1 MRASLCK
8 TWARTAPIA
17 MGALTLLML
26 GTFLAFLAGSAA
38 GQTKS
43 STGKTPPDT
52 TGDGGFRVR
61 VVEEGGS
68 SSATADQERV
78 RRKVERIE
86 KEAKDAARQQ
96 GKLDKLDKP
105 EPPEPPEPPDRPTIE
120 FDSGDN
126 NLVRFGEDIT
136 IPEGKVIDGDVV
148 AIGGSVT
155 VLGRVKGDCVSV
167 GGAVHV
173 KGKGVVEGDAV
184 SMGGGVTT
192 SDSGSV
198 AGSNVS
204 LGNIPSANGEHFWP
218 TVGLFGAVGTGI
230 WLAKCF
236 VQLLLTLFFAW
247 LALLLMRQRM
257 LLAVQTMTDHF
268 GKSFLWGL
276 LGWAAMVIA
285 VPTGII
291 MLILVS
297 VIAILILV
305 ITIIGI
311 PVAILLVIAMVLGII
326 AICVGSM
333 LAVFIGFLNGA
344 MFLGQ
349 RILGRDSPRAR
360 KPIVAILVGLALLFV
375 LSFVG
380 HLLQLVGMLV
390 MHPVAIAL
398 GIASGALAA
407 IVTTAG
413 FGAMILTRFGIGV
426 SWSGGSQWWPPSRH
440 ARPAPEASTPTA
452 SPAEPPPSSTAP
464 PPDGTSDAPYRAKPK
479 TL

>member
-17 MGALTLLML
+17 IGTLMLLML
-26 GTFLAFLAGSAA
+26 WTFLALSAGSAA

-52 TGDGGFRVR
+52 TSDGGFRVR
-61 VVEEGGS
+61 VIEEGGTS
-68 SSATADQERV
+68 SSTAADQERI
-78 RRKVERIE
+78 RRKVEREIQE
-86 KEAKDAARQQ
+86 AARKQ

-105 EPPEPPEPPDRPTIE
+105 EAPVPPEPPDEPAKLE
-120 FDSGDN
+120 FDSSDN

-167 GGAVHV
+167 GGAVRV

-204 LGNIPSANGEHFWP
+204 LGNIPSANSEHFWP

-230 WLAKCF
+230 WLLKCI

-247 LALLLMRQRM
+247 LALLLMRERM
-257 LLAVQTMTDHF
+257 LHAVQTMTDRF

-285 VPTGII
+285 IPTGII

-297 VIAILILV
+297 LIAIVILA

-311 PVAILLVIAMVLGII
+311 PVAILLVVALVLGII

-333 LAVFIGFLNGA
+333 VAVFIGFLNGA

-349 RILGRDSPRAR
+349 RILGRDSTRAG

-375 LSFVG
+375 LNLVG
-380 HLLQLVGMLV
+380 HLLQLVGLLV
-390 MHPVAIAL
+390 MHPIAIAL

-413 FGAMILTRFGIGV
+413 FGAMILTRFGIGTRI
-426 SWSGGSQWWPPSRH
+426 SWSRGSQWWPPSKS
-440 ARPAPEASTPTA
+440 ASPAPEGPASSGPTA
-452 SPAEPPPSSTAP
+452 APPPAAPPPSSTAP
-464 PPDGTSDAPYRAKPK
+464 PPDGSSDAP
-479 TL
+479 

>member
-17 MGALTLLML
+17 IGALMLLML
-26 GTFLAFLAGSAA
+26 GTFLALSAGRAA

-43 STGKTPPDT
+43 STGTTPPDT
-52 TGDGGFRVR
+52 TSDGGFRVR
-61 VVEEGGS
+61 VVEEGGTS
-68 SSATADQERV
+68 STSAADQERI
-78 RRKVERIE
+78 RRKVEREI
-86 KEAKDAARQQ
+86 KEAERQQ
-96 GKLDKLDKP
+96 AKQAKLDKLDKP
-105 EPPEPPEPPDRPTIE
+105 DTPEPPEPPDME
-120 FDSGDN
+120 LKYDNSDN

-192 SDSGSV
+192 SDSSSI
-198 AGSNVS
+198 AGSQVS
-204 LGNIPSANGEHFWP
+204 LGNLPSANSEHFWP

-230 WLAKCF
+230 WLLKCI

-247 LALLLMRQRM
+247 LALLLMRERM
-257 LLAVQTMTDHF
+257 LLAVQMMTDRF

-285 VPTGII
+285 IPTGII

-297 VIAILILV
+297 VIAIVILA

-311 PVAILLVIAMVLGII
+311 PVAILLVIALVLGIV

-333 LAVFIGFLNGA
+333 VAVFIGFLNGA

-349 RILGRDSPRAR
+349 RILGRDSTRAG
-360 KPIVAILVGLALLFV
+360 KPLVAILVGLALLFV

-390 MHPVAIAL
+390 FHPIAIAL

-413 FGAMILTRFGIGV
+413 FGAMIQTRFGIGARV
-426 SWSGGSQWWPPSRH
+426 SWSGGSQWWPPSRRAH
-440 ARPAPEASTPTA
+440 PAPEGPASSGPTA
-452 SPAEPPPSSTAP
+452 APSPPSSTAP
-464 PPDGTSDAPYRAKPK
+464 PPDGTSDAP
-479 TL
+479 

>member
-1 MRASLCK
+1 
-8 TWARTAPIA
+8 
-17 MGALTLLML
+17 
-26 GTFLAFLAGSAA
+26 
-38 GQTKS
+38 
-43 STGKTPPDT
+43 
-52 TGDGGFRVR
+52 
-61 VVEEGGS
+61 
-68 SSATADQERV
+68 
-78 RRKVERIE
+78 
-86 KEAKDAARQQ
+86 
-96 GKLDKLDKP
+96 
-105 EPPEPPEPPDRPTIE
+105 
-120 FDSGDN
+120 
-126 NLVRFGEDIT
+126 
-136 IPEGKVIDGDVV
+136 
-148 AIGGSVT
+148 VT
-155 VLGRVKGDCVSV
+155 VLVRVKGDCVSV

-173 KGKGVVEGDAV
+173 RGKGVVEGDAV

-204 LGNIPSANGEHFWP
+204 LGNIPSSNSEHFWP

-230 WLAKCF
+230 WLLKCI

-247 LALLLMRQRM
+247 LALLLMRERM
-257 LLAVQTMTDHF
+257 LHAVQTMTDRF

-285 VPTGII
+285 IPTGII

-297 VIAILILV
+297 VIAIVILA

-311 PVAILLVIAMVLGII
+311 PIAILLVIALVLGIV

-333 LAVFIGFLNGA
+333 VAVFIGFLNGA

-349 RILGRDSPRAR
+349 RILGRDTPRAG
-360 KPIVAILVGLALLFV
+360 KPILAILVGLALLFV

-390 MHPVAIAL
+390 FHPIAIAM

-413 FGAMILTRFGIGV
+413 FGAMILTRFGIGA
-426 SWSGGSQWWPPSRH
+426 SWSAGSQWWPPSRP
-440 ARPAPEASTPTA
+440 RRQAPEAPASSASTGAP
-452 SPAEPPPSSTAP
+452 SPAAPPPSSTAP
-464 PPDGTSDAPYRAKPK
+464 PPDGSSDAP
-479 TL
+479 